1 MLPPAFCSTPAEHL
15 HLSYT
20 RSASHRSIRGNNL
33 GVEGGKLFA
42 EALPKSSLTSLEC
55 AAAHV
60 LAFCVQCPLTCTL
73 PAHSIQFN
81 NLTNQGEDM
90 SAVLKI
96 AEVLPQ
102 TRLTSLK

>member
-1 MLPPAFCSTPAEHL
+1 MSLAFYSTPAEHL
-15 HLSYT
+15 SYT
-20 RSASHRSIRGNNL
+20 CSASHRSIGGNKL
-33 GVEGGKLFA
+33 GVEGGKALA

-60 LAFCVQCPLTCTL
+60 LAFCVQGPLTCTL
-73 PAHSIQFN
+73 PAHSFGSN
-81 NLTNQGEDM
+81 KLTNSGKDM